1 MTIEIQ
7 PLQAEY
13 RQDVINLIMSSFFTQ
28 EPLNSK
34 LHFEIPHEPLA
45 WVDYIFDCALRDD
58 CSFVAIDT
66 ETPYKT
72 IVGVILNGISNRADK
87 DESHDFPSDKL
98 TFIYSLIDK
107 VSYGHNLFELYQ
119 TGRIF
124 HCDIINI
131 DESQRGKK
139 LSARLIEASLEKAR
153 QLGVK
158 GASVVCTSLFSR
170 KAFLHQGFQI
180 INEVFYSG
188 YDRLRDMGVHDR
200 CTLLAKQL

>member
-98 TFIYSLIDK
+98 TFI
-107 VSYGHNLFELYQ
+107 
-119 TGRIF
+119 
-124 HCDIINI
+124 
-131 DESQRGKK
+131 
-139 LSARLIEASLEKAR
+139 
-153 QLGVK
+153 
-158 GASVVCTSLFSR
+158 
-170 KAFLHQGFQI
+170 
-180 INEVFYSG
+180 
-188 YDRLRDMGVHDR
+188 
-200 CTLLAKQL
+200 